1 MTATL
6 IEGPEREPVSLIDMK
21 TYLRVCDDSDD
32 DLIASL
38 ITAARGAIETTTGR
52 QMMRQTWRLVL
63 DAWPLARILRV
74 PIGPLL
80 GLAAARIADATGGLQ
95 AVPPGYFVVGALSGV
110 GRIALGPDVP
120 EPGVSTAGIE
130 LDLVVGY
137 GTDPERVPM
146 PMRQALR
153 QLVAGWYERRGDT
166 AAAATL
172 PDEVA
177 ALLAP
182 YRPVRL

>member
-6 IEGPEREPVSLIDMK
+6 IERPEQEPVSLIDMK
-21 TYLRVCDDSDD
+21 TYLRVCDDGED

-38 ITAARGAIETTTGR
+38 ITAAREAVETTTGR
-52 QMMRQTWRLVL
+52 RMMRQTWRLVL
-63 DAWPLARILRV
+63 DRWPHGRILRV
-74 PIGPLL
+74 PIVPLL
-80 GLAAARIADATGGLQ
+80 GLAAIRVADASGSPQ
-95 AVPPGYFVVGALSGV
+95 SVPPGYFIVDALSGA

-120 EPGVSTAGIE
+120 PPGIALGGIE
-130 LDLVVGY
+130 LDIVAGY

-166 AAAATL
+166 AAAASL
-172 PDEVA
+172 PAEVA

-182 YRPVRL
+182 YRGVRL

>member
-1 MTATL
+1 MTATV
-6 IEGPEREPVSLIDMK
+6 IERPEQEPVSLIDMK
-21 TYLRVCDDSDD
+21 TYLRVCDDGDD

-38 ITAARGAIETTTGR
+38 ITAARVAIETATGR
-52 QMMRQTWRLVL
+52 LMMRQTWRLVL
-63 DAWPLARILRV
+63 DRWPQGRILRV

-80 GLAAARIADATGGLQ
+80 GLAAARVADAGGSLQ
-95 AVPPGYFVVGALSGV
+95 AVPPGYFVVDVLSGA

-120 EPGVSTAGIE
+120 APGLSTAGIE

-153 QLVAGWYERRGDT
+153 QLVAGWYEHRGDT
-166 AAAATL
+166 AVPATL
-172 PDEVA
+172 PAEVA

-182 YRPVRL
+182 YRPMRL